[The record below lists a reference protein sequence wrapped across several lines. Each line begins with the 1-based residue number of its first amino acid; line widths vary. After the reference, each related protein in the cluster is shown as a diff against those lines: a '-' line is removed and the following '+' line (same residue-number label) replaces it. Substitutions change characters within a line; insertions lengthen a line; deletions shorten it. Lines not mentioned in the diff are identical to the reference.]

1 MQNWPAE
8 LELLQRVH
16 WERMPVRIGR
26 VRYPSPAER
35 LPKPGQ
41 FFGEEAI
48 ERLAQEPDL

>member
-1 MQNWPAE
+1 LQNWPAE
-8 LELLQRVH
+8 PELLQRVQ

>member
-1 MQNWPAE
+1 
-8 LELLQRVH
+8 
-16 WERMPVRIGR
+16 MPVRIGR